1 MQIVYFWDSGEGLN
15 ARARREPV
23 VAAAPHAPAS
33 AAVASAIAELLVA
46 SWRDSDDED
55 WSCSKEPDAPNHQE
69 RSKEVY
75 VPFPL

>member
-33 AAVASAIAELLVA
+33 AAVASAIAELLVCWTA
-46 SWRDSDDED
+46 GYSDEEG
-55 WSCSKEPDAPNHQE
+55 WTTLSNRK
-69 RSKEVY
+69 
-75 VPFPL
+75 

>member
-1 MQIVYFWDSGEGLN
+1 MGLWWL
-15 ARARREPV
+15 PPQSP
-23 VAAAPHAPAS
+23 PHLFLLLHLLDCWF
-33 AAVASAIAELLVA
+33 AIAELLVA